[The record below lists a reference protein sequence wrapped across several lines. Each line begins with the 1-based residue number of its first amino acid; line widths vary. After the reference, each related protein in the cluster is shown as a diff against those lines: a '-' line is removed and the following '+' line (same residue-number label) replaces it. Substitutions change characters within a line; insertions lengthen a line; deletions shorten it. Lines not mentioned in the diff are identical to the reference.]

1 MIRVELTQEIFQ
13 ALQSH
18 INQVRGDGQHIVLT
32 YDDQELLALVPL
44 ADLEVY
50 YDLEDGAEVRLIEKD
65 LTESGGPVPLE
76 DFKRGLG
83 L

>member
-1 MIRVELTQEIFQ
+1 MIRVELTQEMFH

-18 INQVRGDGQHIVLT
+18 IVQVRDDGQHIVLT
-32 YDDQELLALVPL
+32 YGGQELLALVPL

-50 YDLEDGAEVRLIEKD
+50 HDLEDSAEIRLIEKD
-65 LTESGGPVPLE
+65 LTESGTPRTLE
-76 DFKRGLG
+76 AFKRGLG